1 MIGFITHLCADRPG
15 SIMTRRVNIG
25 PASMLQCI
33 FYFATKRAN
42 EAASPLPMP
51 LRYAIGCGAPVSFA
65 RKT

>member
-1 MIGFITHLCADRPG
+1 
-15 SIMTRRVNIG
+15 MTRRVNIG